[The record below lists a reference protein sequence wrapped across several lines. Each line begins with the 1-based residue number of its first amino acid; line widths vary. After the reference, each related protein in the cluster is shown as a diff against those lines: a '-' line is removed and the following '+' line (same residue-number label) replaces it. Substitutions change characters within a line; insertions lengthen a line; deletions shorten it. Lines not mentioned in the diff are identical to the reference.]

1 MIMFTT
7 ISCSIL
13 LFGYCIGVSQASE
26 VDMLIPYILSNG
38 FGAAVTIS
46 IIGSCIELLTIPALI
61 EKWKRDRLRKL
72 LPFFRNS
79 YYYDNIEH
87 CCKLWKSILRILV
100 GLITL
105 FCASYYAS
113 KAAYVLTG
121 ITI

>member
-1 MIMFTT
+1 MITV

-26 VDMLIPYILSNG
+26 IDMLVLYILSRG

-46 IIGSCIELLTIPALI
+46 VIGSCIEILAIPALI

-72 LPFFRNS
+72 SPFFRNS
-79 YYYDNIEH
+79 YYYDSIDH
-87 CCKLWKSILRILV
+87 CCRLWKSLLKVLV
-100 GLITL
+100 CLLTL

-113 KAAYVLTG
+113 KTAYVLTG